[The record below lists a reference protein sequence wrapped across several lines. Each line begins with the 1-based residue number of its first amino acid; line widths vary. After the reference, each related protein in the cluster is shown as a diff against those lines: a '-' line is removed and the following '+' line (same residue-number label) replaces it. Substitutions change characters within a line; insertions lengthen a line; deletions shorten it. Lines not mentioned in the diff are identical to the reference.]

1 MTSTLTYPNAQDSLA
16 AQVLF
21 SEFGAAL
28 DSKNWAAYAA
38 LFGPDGHL
46 VLAGGDP
53 IPQSH
58 LEAICEAVLGG
69 FRITHHMITNVLSTP
84 DSEGNRVTA
93 NLRATHFYPEEE
105 REPWV
110 VGGRYEASTY
120 VREGRLVF
128 RSVELDFL
136 WQTGDAPA

>member
-1 MTSTLTYPNAQDSLA
+1 MDSSLAHPDVKDSLA
-16 AQVLF
+16 AQILF
-21 SEFGAAL
+21 SEFGNAL
-28 DSKNWAAYAA
+28 DSKNWTAYAG

-46 VLAGGDP
+46 ILAGGDP
-53 IPQSH
+53 IPQSQ

-69 FRITHHMITNVLSTP
+69 FRVTHHMITNVLSTP
-84 DSEGNRVTA
+84 DRDGSRVTA
-93 NLRATHFYPEEE
+93 NLRATHFYPEEH

-110 VGGRYEASTY
+110 VGGRYVAHTY
-120 VREGRLVF
+120 LSENRLVF